1 MKRNSQIMGLLE
13 ILMIHL
19 LLLGQVFS
27 VYHMLKFIAGNTAKK
42 RGIKITRAKSFSY
55 GASATVSEMPETTK
69 DTAGATGIG
78 SRTGGTGSGAEIA
91 PYKIEQAVE
100 NV

>member
-1 MKRNSQIMGLLE
+1 MKRNSRIMGLLE

-27 VYHMLKFIAGNTAKK
+27 VYHMLRFIAGNTAKK
-42 RGIKITRAKSFSY
+42 RGVKITKKQSMSY
-55 GASATVSEMPETTK
+55 GASVTVSEMPETTN
-69 DTAGATGIG
+69 DTAGATGA
-78 SRTGGTGSGAEIA
+78 GSGAEMS
-91 PYKIEQAVE
+91 PYNFEKSVEKSVE

>member
-1 MKRNSQIMGLLE
+1 MGLLE

-42 RGIKITRAKSFSY
+42 RGVKITKKQSMSY
-55 GASATVSEMPETTK
+55 GASVTVSEMPETTK
-69 DTAGATGIG
+69 DTAGATGAG
-78 SRTGGTGSGAEIA
+78 SRTGAGSGAEMA
-91 PYKIEQAVE
+91 PYTMEQTVE

>member
-1 MKRNSQIMGLLE
+1 MKRNSKIMGLLE

-42 RGIKITRAKSFSY
+42 RGVKITKKQSMSY
-55 GASATVSEMPETTK
+55 GASVTVSEMPETTK
-69 DTAGATGIG
+69 DTAGATGA
-78 SRTGGTGSGAEIA
+78 GSGAEMA
-91 PYKIEQAVE
+91 PYTMEQTVE

>member
-1 MKRNSQIMGLLE
+1 MGLLE

-27 VYHMLKFIAGNTAKK
+27 VYHMLRFIAGNTAKK
-42 RGIKITRAKSFSY
+42 RGVKITRKESMSY
-55 GASATVSEMPETTK
+55 GASSTVPDLVTK
-69 DTAGATGIG
+69 DTAGATGAG
-78 SRTGGTGSGAEIA
+78 STGAGSGAEMS
-91 PYKIEQAVE
+91 PYNFEKSVEKSVE